1 MNKLITKARSGVTLV
16 ELLVVILIV
25 TILSVSLLPLLKPY
39 IVKAQYAA
47 EPIPVLGNIRTQ
59 IGLFQYEK
67 NYLPGMVRLENGS
80 LKYVGAGDAGTLAM
94 QGSVSAIPG
103 FTTGGKGG
111 DSTLAQKTALQ
122 TFVGAQKDTTSPISY
137 KCAIIDTFGAVTQ
150 DAGSLGTYSVAD
162 TSVMLEDGVSTIA
175 KLGAIFPSWSDE
187 KNEVPEGEADPA
199 ADFSYHFAKD
209 IRIDYQDLTGKRMKP
224 THIQYRA
231 IFGGYQSGTYAYV
244 IGVFGDDNG
253 LASGTGYAVIEIVNP
268 AAEVKYV
275 GTWERYKTVSG
286 DAGQL
291 VIMDAQETGT
301 ITEANPQDA
310 LKANLCWIGN
320 PNKYLDAT
328 DSAKVKE
335 GIDEL
340 RKAGWEF

>member
-1 MNKLITKARSGVTLV
+1 MSKLISKARAGVTLV

-47 EPIPVLGNIRTQ
+47 EPVPVLGNIRTQ

-67 NYLPGMVRLENGS
+67 NYLPGMVRLDNGS
-80 LKYVGAGDAGTLAM
+80 LKYVGGEGTGVKDM
-94 QGSVSAIPG
+94 QSAVQNIPG
-103 FTTGGKGG
+103 FENGGKGG
-111 DSTLAQKTALQ
+111 DSTLAEKTALQ
-122 TFVGAQKDTTSPISY
+122 TFVGAQKDEKSPVSY
-137 KCAIIDTFGAVTQ
+137 KCAIIDTFGNVTK
-150 DAGSLGTYSVAD
+150 DEGSLGTYSVGD
-162 TSVMLEDGVSTIA
+162 TKVMLEDGMSTIA

-231 IFGGYQSGTYAYV
+231 IFGGYQSGAYAYV

-253 LASGTGYAVIEIVNP
+253 LAAGTGYAVIEIVNP

-291 VIMDAQETGT
+291 VIMDAQETKT
-301 ITEANPQDA
+301 ITESNPQDA

-320 PNKYLDAT
+320 PSKYLDAKN
-328 DSAKVKE
+328 SENVKA
-335 GIDEL
+335 GIEEL

>member
-1 MNKLITKARSGVTLV
+1 MMASARKGVTLV

-47 EPIPVLGNIRTQ
+47 EPVPVLGNIRTQ

-67 NYLPGMVRLENGS
+67 NYLPGMVRLANGS
-80 LKYVGAGDAGTLAM
+80 LKYVGGSATGVLPM
-94 QGSVSAIPG
+94 QASVQTI
-103 FTTGGKGG
+103 TGITAGKGG
-111 DSTLAQKTALQ
+111 DSTLESKTALQ
-122 TFVGAQKDTTSPISY
+122 TFAGVQKDTESPISY
-137 KCAIIDTFGAVTQ
+137 KSAVIDTFGAVTQ
-150 DAGSLGTYSVAD
+150 DPTLGTYSVAD
-162 TSVMLEDGVSTIA
+162 TSALLEDAATKIDR
-175 KLGAIFPSWSDE
+175 LGATYTGWDTKTATVS
-187 KNEVPEGEADPA
+187 
-199 ADFSYHFAKD
+199 ADFAYHFAKD

-231 IFGGYQSGTYAYV
+231 ILGGYQSGTYAYV

-286 DAGQL
+286 DAGQI
-291 VIMDAQETGT
+291 VIMDSDETGNQ
-301 ITEANPQDA
+301 ITDANAEDA

-320 PNKYLDAT
+320 PGKYLSNNLVD
-328 DSAKVKE
+328 VKA